1 MHEESRVR
9 PLKAVDLP
17 FFKPEAVL
25 QEMLQHAACC
35 RLQPRDAARDPAAEH
50 RLRRL
55 MLYRRTVISPERRVL
70 QEQRFLPDLRLIAP
84 ASKRREEREQCL
96 FSVAALLREPRPVIA
111 QAIREIRHRVA
122 LRRDLLREAQPLRAA
137 DLKRRKDLLQLP
149 DEVRGRLRLS
159 VRRHRRIT

>member
-1 MHEESRVR
+1 
-9 PLKAVDLP
+9 
-17 FFKPEAVL
+17 
-25 QEMLQHAACC
+25 
-35 RLQPRDAARDPAAEH
+35 
-50 RLRRL
+50 

-96 FSVAALLREPRPVIA
+96 FSVAALLREPHPVIA